1 MTYPVSHGTYG
12 ISELIVF
19 VTVLANFSFSN
30 EFNIF
35 TRIIRQITKSPI
47 DENNRISPI
56 IESDNPVS
64 AKRYPQAYLTVL
76 VSFEYLKDHE
86 NR

>member
-1 MTYPVSHGTYG
+1 MITYPVSHGTYG

-35 TRIIRQITKSPI
+35 TRIMRQMTKSPI
-47 DENNRISPI
+47 DKNNRISPMT
-56 IESDNPVS
+56 ESDNPVS
-64 AKRYPQAYLTVL
+64 ANRYPQAYLTVL
-76 VSFEYLKDHE
+76 VSLVNLKSSK
-86 NR
+86 